1 MRLLS
6 RINPEIPAR
15 IRSKAFSL
23 FFFVVTPA
31 ERLFLAK
38 QLTPLYN
45 FQRPNSYGLAIQRF
59 NASTIQRF
67 NNSTVQQFNSS
78 TVQQFNSSTRAA
90 QSTIQRFNNST
101 VQRAQRNQQ
110 FNARSA
116 INNSTLAAQS
126 TIQRPAT
133 ASGHEKNQG
142 SPLPVTDPGRPFLV
156 RQFYPRSR
164 FSQRNPAGSPVFLA
178 LGRSG
183 CSGDSAR
190 AAASA
195 P

>member
-6 RINPEIPAR
+6 RINPEIPAK

-78 TVQQFNSSTRAA
+78 TVQQFNARSAINNSTLQQFNSSTRAA
-90 QSTIQRFNNST
+90 QST

-116 INNSTLAAQS
+116 INNST
-126 TIQRPAT
+126 
-133 ASGHEKNQG
+133 
-142 SPLPVTDPGRPFLV
+142 PGNRI
-156 RQFYPRSR
+156 RS
-164 FSQRNPAGSPVFLA
+164 
-178 LGRSG
+178 
-183 CSGDSAR
+183 
-190 AAASA
+190 
-195 P
+195 